1 MNKHRSDDIK
11 RLDESRDDDLGAGDQ
26 SMMDVSMMSAGSMV
40 KTVDAD
46 SDRVSSNSGS
56 KVQKIGGSE
65 TDDINTSMAGLSDYS
80 MDDVKKMD
88 DSAMDMSMAEVD
100 EDDEQKK
107 PTGNILDGLK
117 LDIDR
122 VQNRD
127 NLNDSKINELK
138 TTHRASVVFD
148 ENEEYDSEDEERKS
162 FKKQRSPPNK
172 AKFKNLL
179 KPKNMGSEEKA
190 GDATPDSKKLDT
202 IDSAY
207 SSNKKNTK

>member
-1 MNKHRSDDIK
+1 MN
-11 RLDESRDDDLGAGDQ
+11 L
-26 SMMDVSMMSAGSMV
+26 
-40 KTVDAD
+40 
-46 SDRVSSNSGS
+46 
-56 KVQKIGGSE
+56 
-65 TDDINTSMAGLSDYS
+65 
-80 MDDVKKMD
+80 
-88 DSAMDMSMAEVD
+88 VD

-162 FKKQRSPPNK
+162 FKK
-172 AKFKNLL
+172 
-179 KPKNMGSEEKA
+179 
-190 GDATPDSKKLDT
+190 
-202 IDSAY
+202 
-207 SSNKKNTK
+207 